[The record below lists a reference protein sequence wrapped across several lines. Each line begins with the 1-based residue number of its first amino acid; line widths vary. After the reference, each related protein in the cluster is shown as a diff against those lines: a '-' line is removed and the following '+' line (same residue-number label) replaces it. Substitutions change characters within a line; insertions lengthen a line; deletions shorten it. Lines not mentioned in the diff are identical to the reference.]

1 MLHRTLV
8 TFACVCLASNA
19 HAATIE
25 WAGYTWQVSDGG
37 MAGVCEADPKNVS
50 VDQDGFLHLRISQ
63 EGGIWTAAEIF
74 TTEKIGFGLYQWQ
87 VDGPIDTLDKNVVLG
102 LFPYGP
108 AAGIGGDG
116 TNEIDIEYSRWGQ
129 TNGANGD
136 WTNYPASGTV
146 IGEHSYTFSLDGG
159 QLSTSRFIWT
169 STSIDDFL
177 FAGLQAPDSMI
188 LPLETWSYTPPN
200 PNTNIPQQ
208 ALPLGMNLWCF
219 DSSPS
224 NAQEVEL
231 VVRDFSYR
239 ELGSTTGTGG
249 ASAAGGSETVG
260 TGGAGDG
267 GAGEVNTGGN
277 TLGPGG
283 ETSNHP
289 STGGALSSLT
299 GGASAAAGGASGAS
313 AGASTE
319 EAPGND
325 PGCGCRLQGRIAASS
340 STGSK
345 GAVAWSIL
353 LALALLRRMRVRREA
368 PARESA
374 MPALLTELASL

>member
-1 MLHRTLV
+1 MLRPTLV

-19 HAATIE
+19 GAATIE

-50 VDQDGFLHLRISQ
+50 VDQDGFLHLTISQ

-129 TNGANGD
+129 ANGANGD

-146 IGEHSYTFSLDGG
+146 IGEHSYTFSLDGT

-169 STSIDDFL
+169 STSIVDFL
-177 FAGLQAPDSMI
+177 FSGLQAVDSTV

-224 NAQEVEL
+224 NAQEVEI
-231 VVRDFSYR
+231 VVRDFSYQ
-239 ELGSTTGTGG
+239 EPGSSTGSGG
-249 ASAAGGSETVG
+249 ASGAGGSETVS
-260 TGGAGDG
+260 TGGASDG
-267 GAGEVNTGGN
+267 GAGEVNTGGSSP
-277 TLGPGG
+277 GAGG
-283 ETSNHP
+283 ETSNTP
-289 STGGALSSLT
+289 GAGGALSTMT
-299 GGASAAAGGASGAS
+299 GGAPAAAASGGAETDGSGAS
-313 AGASTE
+313 SGSTE
-319 EAPGND
+319 GSPGD
-325 PGCGCRLQGRIAASS
+325 DAGCGCRFQGRSAASS
-340 STGSK
+340 STGPK
-345 GAVAWSIL
+345 GAVGWSIL
-353 LALALLRRMRVRREA
+353 LGLALRRRVRARRERA
-368 PARESA
+368 
-374 MPALLTELASL
+374 